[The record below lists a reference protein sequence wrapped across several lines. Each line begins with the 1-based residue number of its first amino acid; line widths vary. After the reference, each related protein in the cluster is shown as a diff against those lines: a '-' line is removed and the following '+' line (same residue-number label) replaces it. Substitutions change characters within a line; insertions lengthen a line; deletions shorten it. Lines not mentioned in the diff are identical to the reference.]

1 MNLSDICIA
10 QKQQRQSQKYT
21 YTLVLTNAKPKKF
34 CYYASNFIII
44 YDLLREFMSFFIQSA
59 HAAEAAGGGASLFGQ
74 ILLPVAF
81 FAIFYFLVIR
91 PQSKRTKE
99 HRAMVSALTVGSEII
114 FAGGLM
120 GRIKSLEGDYAIV
133 SLNNNTDV
141 KVQRASVIS
150 VLPKGTIESV

>member
-1 MNLSDICIA
+1 
-10 QKQQRQSQKYT
+10 
-21 YTLVLTNAKPKKF
+21 
-34 CYYASNFIII
+34 
-44 YDLLREFMSFFIQSA
+44 MSFFIQSA
-59 HAAEAAGGGASLFGQ
+59 HAAEAGASASLFGQ

-120 GRIKSLEGDYAIV
+120 GRIKKLEGDYAVV
-133 SLNNNTDV
+133 SLNNNTDI

-150 VLPKGTIESV
+150 VLPTGTIEGV

>member
-1 MNLSDICIA
+1 ME
-10 QKQQRQSQKYT
+10 Q
-21 YTLVLTNAKPKKF
+21 
-34 CYYASNFIII
+34 
-44 YDLLREFMSFFIQSA
+44 
-59 HAAEAAGGGASLFGQ
+59 FGQ
-74 ILLPVAF
+74 LILPVAF

-99 HRAMVSALTVGSEII
+99 HRAMVNALSVGNEII

-120 GRIKSLEGDYAIV
+120 GRIKAIEGDYAVV

-150 VLPKGTIESV
+150 VLPTGTIEGV

>member
-1 MNLSDICIA
+1 M
-10 QKQQRQSQKYT
+10 
-21 YTLVLTNAKPKKF
+21 
-34 CYYASNFIII
+34 
-44 YDLLREFMSFFIQSA
+44 LLFIQAA
-59 HAAEAAGGGASLFGQ
+59 HAAETAGAASLFGQ

-99 HRAMVSALTVGSEII
+99 HRAMVNALTVGSEII

-120 GRIKSLEGDYAIV
+120 GRIKHLEGDYAVV
-133 SLNNNTDV
+133 SLNNNTDI

-150 VLPKGTIESV
+150 VLPAGTIESV

>member
-1 MNLSDICIA
+1 MSL
-10 QKQQRQSQKYT
+10 
-21 YTLVLTNAKPKKF
+21 
-34 CYYASNFIII
+34 
-44 YDLLREFMSFFIQSA
+44 FMQAA
-59 HAAEAAGGGASLFGQ
+59 HAAPEAVGGASLFGQ

-91 PQSKRTKE
+91 PQSKRAKE
-99 HRAMVSALTVGSEII
+99 HRAMVTALTVGSEII

-120 GRIKSLEGDYAIV
+120 GRIKKLEGDYAVV

-141 KVQRASVIS
+141 TVQRASVIS